1 VNVWLT
7 SAGLLTLLIG
17 TVHSVMGET
26 RIFRHLRVGRL
37 VPTRGE
43 PLLRE
48 FQLRILWGSWH
59 LVTCFGLAVA
69 ALLVLAARPD
79 VPPALRDQM
88 VWSAAVVL
96 SLAALL
102 VAGATRG
109 RHPAW
114 LALLLTVGLALAGI
128 H

>member
-1 VNVWLT
+1 MT
-7 SAGLLTLLIG
+7 AGLATLLIG
-17 TVHSVMGET
+17 AVHSVMGET
-26 RIFRHLRVGRL
+26 RIFRHLRQGGW
-37 VPTRGE
+37 VPTHGE

-59 LVTCFGLAVA
+59 LVTCFGLGVCAM
-69 ALLVLAARPD
+69 LVLAAQPD

-88 VWSAAVVL
+88 VWSALVILLA
-96 SLAALL
+96 AALL

-114 LALLLTVGLALAGI
+114 LALLLTAWLALAGI
-128 H
+128 A